1 MQKIARAS
9 QSRIV
14 FGYITALQMLRMAQP
29 CELASV
35 RSGKP
40 SIPERAPRTKE
51 LSSALERIEG
61 DHPGLRF
68 ERPSHVLVSTPNG
81 RAGELCVPHVC
92 TRGFSRSSFF
102 RLGDDVFF
110 SKPELAFIQMA
121 TRIRNEVSLLEL
133 GWELCGSY
141 QTRRTGASVGY
152 DVEPLTSVRA
162 LRDYVACNSSLGGAL
177 LVGCG
182 CAASHL
188 ELSAGVRRC
197 SEPRCFWRKVAEFG
211 NRKTDWSKAAKRGVF
226 STLSTRRFA
235 TASSLSFKTVAF
247 ASLETSEFDGI
258 LPSRALPACKDRL
271 GIVVGGAAP
280 STRDGFLAEGGYLGR
295 RAIARTRCACA

>member
-1 MQKIARAS
+1 
-9 QSRIV
+9 
-14 FGYITALQMLRMAQP
+14 
-29 CELASV
+29 
-35 RSGKP
+35 
-40 SIPERAPRTKE
+40 
-51 LSSALERIEG
+51 
-61 DHPGLRF
+61 
-68 ERPSHVLVSTPNG
+68 
-81 RAGELCVPHVC
+81 
-92 TRGFSRSSFF
+92 
-102 RLGDDVFF
+102 
-110 SKPELAFIQMA
+110 MA
-121 TRIRNEVSLLEL
+121 TRIRNEVSLLWL

-188 ELSAGVRRC
+188 ELSAGVRRG
-197 SEPRCFWRKVAEFG
+197 SAPRCFWRKMAQFG

-247 ASLETSEFDGI
+247 ASFETSAFDGI
-258 LPSRALPACKDRL
+258 LLSRALPACKDRL
-271 GIVVGGAAP
+271 GIVGGGAAP

>member
-141 QTRRTGASVGY
+141 QT
-152 DVEPLTSVRA
+152 
-162 LRDYVACNSSLGGAL
+162 
-177 LVGCG
+177 
-182 CAASHL
+182 
-188 ELSAGVRRC
+188 
-197 SEPRCFWRKVAEFG
+197 
-211 NRKTDWSKAAKRGVF
+211 KRGVF
-226 STLSTRRFA
+226 STVSTRRFA

-258 LPSRALPACKDRL
+258 LLSRALPACKDRL

>member
-1 MQKIARAS
+1 
-9 QSRIV
+9 
-14 FGYITALQMLRMAQP
+14 MLRMAQP

-162 LRDYVACNSSLGGAL
+162 LRDYVACNSSLGGAQKVARIPSISRGRVRIVARDEIRACPGIQSFPRRLRHGLSPHELRGDRKSAARDFREEKLRSL
-177 LVGCG
+177 LARSEARWSIKARRITKANS
-182 CAASHL
+182 AASGIREGL
-188 ELSAGVRRC
+188 TR
-197 SEPRCFWRKVAEFG
+197 WRPWA
-211 NRKTDWSKAAKRGVF
+211 
-226 STLSTRRFA
+226 
-235 TASSLSFKTVAF
+235 
-247 ASLETSEFDGI
+247 DG
-258 LPSRALPACKDRL
+258 
-271 GIVVGGAAP
+271 GHQ
-280 STRDGFLAEGGYLGR
+280 
-295 RAIARTRCACA
+295 

>member
-81 RAGELCVPHVC
+81 RAGELCVPHV
-92 TRGFSRSSFF
+92 
-102 RLGDDVFF
+102 FF

-162 LRDYVACNSSLGGAL
+162 LRD
-177 LVGCG
+177 
-182 CAASHL
+182 
-188 ELSAGVRRC
+188 
-197 SEPRCFWRKVAEFG
+197 
-211 NRKTDWSKAAKRGVF
+211 
-226 STLSTRRFA
+226 
-235 TASSLSFKTVAF
+235 
-247 ASLETSEFDGI
+247 
-258 LPSRALPACKDRL
+258 
-271 GIVVGGAAP
+271 
-280 STRDGFLAEGGYLGR
+280 
-295 RAIARTRCACA
+295 